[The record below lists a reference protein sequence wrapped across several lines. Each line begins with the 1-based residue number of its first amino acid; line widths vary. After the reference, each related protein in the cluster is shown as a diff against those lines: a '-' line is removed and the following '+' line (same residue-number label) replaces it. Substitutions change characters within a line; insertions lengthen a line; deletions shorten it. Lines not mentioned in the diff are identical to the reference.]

1 MQRIR
6 KLAIVLLAVFFVGLA
21 PLAAAEMTVTWEW
34 LLDDPDV
41 TAYRYQLG
49 GEDPDN
55 WTVVSADTN
64 TYEASG
70 LDPYQSY
77 TLYLQRSYDGVYW
90 SASASSTAEAIL
102 VVPETPTVVAE
113 PALEEEAVVVEE
125 PAPAEEIPAATVEE
139 PAVAETVPA
148 EEPAAV
154 EPEPVVEEPAP
165 VVVAPLAPIAP
176 SAIAEKPNELAL
188 SLLVKLGAVF
198 PADQS
203 DGDFQFWMKD
213 SPDGF
218 VKGFLGEFGLAFDA
232 ANLAQIGDH
241 FGIGLRTDLTAD
253 FVAFGETGPGFWD
266 LPEALDYFD
275 VNNYMADLSLDLKL
289 MLDMTFDPAVI
300 YLGVGAG
307 LGMPISDKGSFYANI
322 IEGESD
328 WFSLG
333 YYLSGVLGVR
343 FYMGDLFSLGIE
355 GGYRYIPSKD
365 SFTVGTHLFSG
376 DIVLG
381 FTF

>member
-1 MQRIR
+1 M
-6 KLAIVLLAVFFVGLA
+6 
-21 PLAAAEMTVTWEW
+21 
-34 LLDDPDV
+34 
-41 TAYRYQLG
+41 
-49 GEDPDN
+49 
-55 WTVVSADTN
+55 
-64 TYEASG
+64 
-70 LDPYQSY
+70 
-77 TLYLQRSYDGVYW
+77 
-90 SASASSTAEAIL
+90 
-102 VVPETPTVVAE
+102 PEGC
-113 PALEEEAVVVEE
+113 LR
-125 PAPAEEIPAATVEE
+125 
-139 PAVAETVPA
+139 
-148 EEPAAV
+148 
-154 EPEPVVEEPAP
+154 
-165 VVVAPLAPIAP
+165 
-176 SAIAEKPNELAL
+176 PNELAL
-188 SLLVKLGAVF
+188 SLLIKLGATF
-198 PADQS
+198 PAMQQ
-203 DGDFQFWMKD
+203 DGQFDFLMRD
-213 SPDGF
+213 TPVGF
-218 VKGFLGEFGLAFDA
+218 NKGFLGEFGLAFDA

-253 FVAFGETGPGFWD
+253 FMAGGDDPWD
-266 LPEALDYFD
+266 LPDALDYFD

-355 GGYRYIPSKD
+355 GGYRYVPSKD
-365 SFTVGTHLFSG
+365 SFTDGTHLFSG